1 MKREELI
8 NNILDIKE
16 TIYFIREETEDYTA
30 VTEYDSIYGD
40 ICEYEEDN
48 FEEWTIKE
56 LKDYIKY
63 LREEIVED
71 YMMNREDY
79 MINRGEN

>member
-16 TIYFIREETEDYTA
+16 TIYFIREQEEDYYSLND
-30 VTEYDSIYGD
+30 YDSIYGD
-40 ICEYEEDN
+40 ICEYEDNN

-71 YMMNREDY
+71 YMIKNT
-79 MINRGEN
+79 